1 MRRTARQFPEHA
13 DEASDAPF
21 SAEARERI
29 KRRLTES
36 AR

>member
-1 MRRTARQFPEHA
+1 MRRTPRHFPEHA
-13 DEASDAPF
+13 DEASDTPF

-29 KRRLTES
+29 KQKLAER

>member
-1 MRRTARQFPEHA
+1 MRHTTRHFPEHA

-29 KRRLTES
+29 KQKVAES